1 MAQRLPQIQLDVFK
15 PLRELVTDNI
25 RQAII
30 NGDFPPGMRL
40 MELQLAADLG
50 VSRTPI
56 REAIRKLEL
65 EGLIVMIP
73 RRGAYVANFSI
84 KDINEVYEI
93 RTALDVLSAGLA
105 AERINEEELEEMER
119 RLISMRPAIDA
130 MDIPKIAEEDSAF
143 HDVIYK
149 ASRNERLIS
158 IISNLREQINSI
170 RSKSM
175 LYPGRLTDMMEEHR
189 AIVDAIAQGN
199 PEAAEKAVQTHME
212 NAERTL
218 LKVIEE
224 KSMED
229 GANNI
234 QEESKKEAKKETKKA
249 AK

>member
-93 RTALDVLSAGLA
+93 RTALEVLAAGLA
-105 AERINEEELEEMER
+105 AERINEKELEEMER
-119 RLISMRPAIDA
+119 LLINMRPAIDA
-130 MDIPKIAEEDSAF
+130 MNIPKIAEEDSAF
-143 HDVIYK
+143 HEVIYK
-149 ASRNERLIS
+149 ASRNERLIN
-158 IISNLREQINSI
+158 II

-175 LYPGRLTDMMEEHR
+175 FYPGRLTAMMEEHR
-189 AIVDAIAQGN
+189 TIVDAIAQGD

-218 LKVIEE
+218 LKTIEE
-224 KSMED
+224 KSIEEED
-229 GANNI
+229 A
-234 QEESKKEAKKETKKA
+234 EYKTSTRSKKVAK
-249 AK
+249 